1 MTAPINKTPAEILR
15 TPLTYVRG
23 VGSERALLLAR
34 LGLRTARDLV
44 FFFPRAYEDMS
55 DIRPIA
61 ELADGVPASVIGIVR
76 EVELRNTGAGR
87 SILGVLVEQG
97 KTTLRAVYFNQ
108 PFMQKKF
115 WKGQRVLLSGTPKQ
129 RGLCWEMPHPKLEI
143 LGADEAPAGKIL
155 PVYALTEGISQP
167 LMRKLVAG
175 ALDTYVPLLE
185 EVLPPELLDSEQL
198 WPIHAAVAQV
208 HQPSSRSALDS
219 ARRRL
224 VYQELLVMQLA
235 LALRRHRRMTADKAP
250 AMPTN
255 ERIEARV
262 RAVFPFEPTGD
273 QRRAMREIADDLARE
288 TPMNRLLQGDV
299 GTGKTLVAQ
308 YAMLLAVAHGYQA
321 ALMAPTEVLARQHAR
336 TLERSLAGSRV
347 RIGLLTGSIGP
358 AERRRLLERVAAGE
372 VDVIVGTHA
381 VVQAIANAQTQFAK
395 LGLVVIDEQHKFGV
409 RQRATLKQAGLAP
422 HYLVMTATPIPRT
435 VSMTMFGD
443 LDVSTIREA
452 PPGRQK
458 VHTYLVDEHK
468 RERWWDFFCKK
479 LREGRQGYVIA
490 PRVDDEPEEEAEEG
504 GANDTSHA
512 NEAID
517 ANEGVPARRDLSPII
532 VPPAEGT
539 SLLLPLVV
547 ETPESGPRRP
557 PASVERLFEDLTN
570 GPLADFKLDLVH
582 GRMSAADKDDVM
594 QRFHRGE
601 VQVLVATSVV
611 EVGID
616 VANATV
622 MTIEDGN
629 QFGLSQLHQLRGRV
643 NRGKHPGYV
652 GVFADART
660 DESRERLAALAG
672 TSDGFELAE
681 ADFRLRGPGDLFG
694 TRQHGLPPL
703 RMADL
708 QRDGDELAA
717 ARKAAQR
724 LVEADPELLQPAWER
739 LKKMVLTRYGKALD
753 LGDVG

>member
-1 MTAPINKTPAEILR
+1 MTAPFNKTPAEILK
-15 TPLTYVRG
+15 TPLQYVRG
-23 VGSERALLLAR
+23 VGSDRAEKLAR
-34 LGLRTARDLV
+34 LGLRTARDLA

-55 DIRPIA
+55 EIRPIGQ
-61 ELADGVPASVIGIVR
+61 LADGVPASVIGVVSEID
-76 EVELRNTGAGR
+76 LRNTGAGR
-87 SILGVLVEQG
+87 SILGALIKQDQE
-97 KTTLRAVYFNQ
+97 TLRAVYFNQ
-108 PFMQKKF
+108 PFMEKSF
-115 WKGQRVLLSGTPKQ
+115 RRGGRVLVSGIPKR
-129 RGLCWEMPHPKLEI
+129 RGLSWEMTHPKVEV

-155 PVYALTEGISQP
+155 PVYALTEGLTQP
-167 LMRKLVAG
+167 AMRKLVAG
-175 ALDTYVPLLE
+175 VLDTHSPLLE
-185 EVLPPELLDSEQL
+185 ENLPPELLDAHGI
-198 WPIHAAVAQV
+198 WPIHAAVTQM
-208 HQPSSRSALDS
+208 HQPRSKACLEA
-219 ARRRL
+219 ARRRF
-224 VYQELLVMQLA
+224 VFQELLVMQLA
-235 LALRRHRRMTADKAP
+235 LAMRRQRRLTGEKAP
-250 AMPTN
+250 VMPTN
-255 ERIEARV
+255 DRIEERV

-273 QRRAMREIADDLARE
+273 QRAAMREIAADLGRDV
-288 TPMNRLLQGDV
+288 PMNRLLQGDV

-347 RIGLLTGSIGP
+347 RIGLLTGSVP
-358 AERRRLLERVAAGE
+358 PSERRRLLERVAAGE
-372 VDVIVGTHA
+372 VDLIVGTHA
-381 VVQAIANAQTQFAK
+381 VVQAIARAQTQFAR

-443 LDVSTIREA
+443 LDVSTIRQA
-452 PPGRQK
+452 PPGRQR

-468 RERWWDFFCKK
+468 RERWWEFFCKK

-490 PRVDDEPEEEAEEG
+490 PRVDDEPEEEEEPTLWEALGGERDDAGAAEL
-504 GANDTSHA
+504 
-512 NEAID
+512 
-517 ANEGVPARRDLSPII
+517 RPII
-532 VPPAEGT
+532 VPPTSGT
-539 SLLLPLVV
+539 SLLMPPPTAE
-547 ETPESGPRRP
+547 ETAGPKRP
-557 PASVERLFEDLTN
+557 PASVERLFEELSN
-570 GPLADFKLDLVH
+570 GPLSDFKLDLVH

-643 NRGKHPGYV
+643 NRGVHPGYV
-652 GVFADART
+652 GVFAEART
-660 DESRERLAALAG
+660 DESRERLAALAK

-703 RMADL
+703 RVADL
-708 QRDGDELAA
+708 QRDGEVLAEARAA
-717 ARKAAQR
+717 AQTLIAANPD
-724 LVEADPELLQPAWER
+724 LAGESWER
-739 LKKMVLTRYGKALD
+739 LRRMVLARYGKALD